1 MPNRSIGSS
10 STPQKKTMHSASND
24 IMIHAAAA
32 ASAYGSK
39 LVSKTTSKEKTSKSE
54 LEIPQKL
61 DDYSSVTPGAFSY
74 ITQMYNPKPLGDHLT
89 SDLNELKQ
97 QYKKLKER
105 QRQAHVIIQ
114 SASDKHRKSLMNR
127 SVSSSSSGINTC
139 ANTPASQRRSIFAA
153 GKSMNSSNRKDSIK

>member
-10 STPQKKTMHSASND
+10 QTASQKKSLHSTSND

-39 LVSKTTSKEKTSKSE
+39 LVSKNVSKKEKTAKSE
-54 LEIPQKL
+54 LEIPQKI
-61 DDYSSVTPGAFSY
+61 DDFSSVTPGAFSH
-74 ITQMYNPKPLGDHLT
+74 ITQMYNLKPLGDHLT

-114 SASDKHRKSLMNR
+114 SASDKHRQSLMNR
-127 SVSSSSSGINTC
+127 SVSSSSNNTRS
-139 ANTPASQRRSIFAA
+139 NTPASKRRGLF
-153 GKSMNSSNRKDSIK
+153 GMGNSMNSSNGKDSLK